1 MYNVYRF
8 LSKILMKLLYRVEII
23 NSNNIPKKGKI
34 VICGNHTSVLDAPL
48 VLGSTKRK
56 LNFLAKIEL
65 SKGFKGIFFK
75 PVDLIYVD
83 RSRKAPEVITE
94 SVRRLNEEQAVVIFP
109 EGTTKK
115 PKGTL
120 LEFKIGTVKIADL
133 SNSELL
139 PFAIVNDYK
148 LFRKSVKL
156 IYGKPYKLESDDLEY
171 ENNKLREKVIELI
184 KENQCK

>member
-1 MYNVYRF
+1 MYNIYRF

-56 LNFLAKIEL
+56 LSILAKIEL
-65 SKGFKGIFFK
+65 SKGLKGLFFK

-83 RSRKAPEVITE
+83 RSRKTPEVITQ
-94 SVRRLNEEQAVVIFP
+94 SVEKLKEEKAIVLFP

-120 LEFKIGTVKIADL
+120 LEFKMGAVKIASL
-133 SNSELL
+133 SNSEIL
-139 PFAIVNDYK
+139 PFAIVNEYK

-171 ENNKLREKVIELI
+171 ENNKLREKVIELV

>member
-1 MYNVYRF
+1 MYNIYRF

-48 VLGSTKRK
+48 VLGSTKRR
-56 LNFLAKIEL
+56 LNILAKIEL
-65 SKGFKGIFFK
+65 SKGLKGLFFK

-83 RSRKAPEVITE
+83 RSRKTPEVIEE
-94 SVRRLNEEQAVVIFP
+94 SIKRLNEDKAICLFP

-115 PKGTL
+115 PKGQL
-120 LEFKIGTVKIADL
+120 IEFKPGAIKMALDT
-133 SNSELL
+133 NSEIL
-139 PFAIVNDYK
+139 PFAIVNEYK